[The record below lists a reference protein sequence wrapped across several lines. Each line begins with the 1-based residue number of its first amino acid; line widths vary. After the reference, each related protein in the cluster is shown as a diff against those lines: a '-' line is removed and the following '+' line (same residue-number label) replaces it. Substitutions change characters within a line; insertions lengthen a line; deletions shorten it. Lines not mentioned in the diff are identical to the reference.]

1 MSSSSEGKHEPMTK
15 FMHKTEREARL
26 GAAPGTHECYLARW
40 RDLRCAAS
48 EAAAQEGMVENLN
61 LTGDCRE
68 RSVNPRETIADLWP
82 FARFEGI
89 AAGQAQ
95 GWL

>member
-1 MSSSSEGKHEPMTK
+1 
-15 FMHKTEREARL
+15 
-26 GAAPGTHECYLARW
+26 
-40 RDLRCAAS
+40 
-48 EAAAQEGMVENLN
+48 MVENLN